1 MEVVNSIRKTR
12 SDLNI
17 HPKVMLNI
25 HCISEKKNILDYIE
39 KNKDILVS
47 LTKVDSIKYE
57 LATDKIK
64 NCIAIT
70 IKNLIVYIPIQG
82 NVNVEDE
89 IKRLNKKNLEL
100 KDNLIKVE
108 NKLNNKDFIE
118 KAPSKIIQEN
128 TEKQKTYKKEIK
140 EIKDLLEK
148 LSN

>member
-1 MEVVNSIRKTR
+1 MYIR
-12 SDLNI
+12 
-17 HPKVMLNI
+17 
-25 HCISEKKNILDYIE
+25 EKEYLE